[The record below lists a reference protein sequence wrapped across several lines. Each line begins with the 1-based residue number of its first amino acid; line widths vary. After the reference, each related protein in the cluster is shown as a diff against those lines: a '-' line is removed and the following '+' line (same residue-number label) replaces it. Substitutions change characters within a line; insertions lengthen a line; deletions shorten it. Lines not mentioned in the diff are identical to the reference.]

1 MIVVDEYLAI
11 RAFVGDL
18 PTDVPDDFLG
28 IPVSAHWRL
37 LQRLHSGGDGQ
48 LSRLPAQLPEADRE
62 ALRTPHPH
70 MVEVPDPRPLLDE
83 AARISAGFCGTGWLI
98 AESVTAALHHGRQ
111 LWYGSERN
119 IGGRLREIADELGI
133 DVRVAR

>member
-48 LSRLPAQLPEADRE
+48 LSRLLAQLPEADRE

-70 MVEVPDPRPLLDE
+70 VVEVLDPRPLLDE
-83 AARISAGFCGTGWLI
+83 AARISARFGGTGWLI